1 MEARATAID
10 PTGQVRKARTV
21 ISTATMATIVHA
33 RMIIDSSHLGLDR
46 HNRDVTNKDDP
57 VSVWRALPRRIYLDT
72 STLQN
77 LYRYGE
83 VIWEDQPFEPIGRAA
98 RVEGLADELEALR
111 RIFLVNQREGIE
123 FVVTEANL
131 REVEAWDRP
140 SYTQWVHDVLDTWL
154 IQSSGQGPPERT
166 EAFDHRRSDNIS
178 AKDRRLLQDAL
189 DLGCDAFMTMERRRV
204 AVGVVTITR
213 TRSRL
218 GA

>member
-1 MEARATAID
+1 
-10 PTGQVRKARTV
+10 
-21 ISTATMATIVHA
+21 
-33 RMIIDSSHLGLDR
+33 
-46 HNRDVTNKDDP
+46 
-57 VSVWRALPRRIYLDT
+57 
-72 STLQN
+72 
-77 LYRYGE
+77 

-111 RIFLVNQREGIE
+111 RIFLVNQRAGFE

-166 EAFDHRRSDNIS
+166 EVFDHRRFDNIS

-189 DLGCDAFMTMERRRV
+189 DLGCDAFMTMERRLPTVADYIERTTGLRV
-204 AVGVVTITR
+204 MRPSTYWTLLAPWAA
-213 TRSRL
+213 L
-218 GA
+218 YY